1 MYIGNGQSG
10 KPHYLKVSDLEL
22 ESDGLLKDE
31 GPAEVVE
38 ISPGE
43 LEKIGARIGKVRFE
57 RDNLE
62 MDERLNFYPD
72 DIDRV

>member
-22 ESDGLLKDE
+22 ESDGLLEDE
-31 GPAEVVE
+31 GLAEVVE

-43 LEKIGARIGKVRFE
+43 LEKIGARKGKVRFE

-62 MDERLNFYPD
+62 MDERLNLYPD